1 MTRAVKEMLK
11 YSETDM
17 SRAARIAE
25 KCGYEVDVYD
35 GDGECGMCAPEMSFR
50 KKEVCMK
57 KIDTKKVDEYVES
70 FKLEYP
76 EYNDEM
82 VSDYIQ
88 LLDDWTAKEKDYFA
102 MKLGY

>member
-50 KKEVCMK
+50 KKEVC
-57 KIDTKKVDEYVES
+57 
-70 FKLEYP
+70 
-76 EYNDEM
+76 
-82 VSDYIQ
+82 
-88 LLDDWTAKEKDYFA
+88 A
-102 MKLGY
+102 